1 MPNPVEESAGKNKD
15 LDKKTQALY
24 SKSEDL
30 ICIIGPNRFQNNL
43 LAKFLENE
51 TGFRISSYRKMT
63 LSPIIDN
70 SDYVS
75 MILLD
80 HSDIEG
86 IRIRLSSN
94 CEFHTNKVRVHV
106 ALFNVFRN
114 QKNLEEVIKLYIQQG
129 VHGIFYNDDPLPIM
143 VKGIR
148 AILNGELWFPR
159 NILSVALSDTIGN
172 SNFSENTQM
181 LSLTSRE
188 KEILK
193 KLSTGVTNTDIAEDL
208 YISLHTV
215 KSHLYNLYR
224 KINVSTRL
232 QATLWAHKNL

>member
-1 MPNPVEESAGKNKD
+1 
-15 LDKKTQALY
+15 
-24 SKSEDL
+24 
-30 ICIIGPNRFQNNL
+30 
-43 LAKFLENE
+43 
-51 TGFRISSYRKMT
+51 MT

-80 HSDIEG
+80 YSDIEG

-94 CEFHTNKVRVHV
+94 CEFHTNEVRV
-106 ALFNVFRN
+106 ALFNIFRN

-143 VKGIR
+143 IKGIR

-159 NILSVALSDTIGN
+159 NILSFALSDTIGN
-172 SNFSENTQM
+172 SNFSEKMQIF
-181 LSLTSRE
+181 SLTSRE